1 MSALHF
7 ILTLLGGLGLFL
19 FGMRTMSDGIRRASG
34 TSMRTLLGR
43 LTRSTG
49 LGALTGT
56 LVTVILQSSSA
67 VTVTLVSL
75 VNAGMITVRESVGVL
90 LGANIGTTITAWLVV
105 LSVGGL
111 SFGDLAL
118 PLVGL
123 ALPFFLLE
131 GTKPRNI
138 SQIVI
143 GFALLFIGLGVLRSE
158 FQALDAASV
167 LGDWNLKTSGS
178 LGMNVFLLCLGA
190 AFTALIQSS
199 SAATALTL
207 AAVLSGVM
215 SLENGAAMILG
226 ENIGTTVTA
235 NLAAAVGNREARR
248 TARIHFLFNTI
259 GAMWV
264 IWFIPVIVE
273 GLTWAWSG
281 LVQSDNPDGLV
292 LASFHTLF
300 NVSNAL
306 LLSLFTEQLVKWSDA
321 LVRSGAAV
329 NPVQAE
335 LDADSVKQLPPEI
348 GIERVQQELLRSAR
362 LAGRMNALV
371 RKMLAP
377 IDDLERE
384 DLLSLILK
392 AEIRLDEG
400 EARIADS
407 LHHITQMEL
416 SADQSDRI
424 QSCMNANT
432 DIERIGDVYKSLA
445 RKLGQREVAFSYF
458 IPKQRERLN
467 KMFDLVEE
475 AHDWM
480 VKSLDSNQLV
490 HLDAVVEVE
499 GRINGY
505 RDVLREKHLQD
516 TDRGKYPQVS
526 GLLYHD
532 VVTSLE
538 EIGDRVAHV
547 SNQFAYED

>member
-19 FGMRTMSDGIRRASG
+19 FGMRTMSDGIRRGSG
-34 TSMRTLLGR
+34 ASMRSLLGR

-49 LGALTGT
+49 LGAATGT

-111 SFGDLAL
+111 SFGDLSL
-118 PLVGL
+118 PLIGL
-123 ALPFFLLE
+123 ALPFFLTE
-131 GTKPRNI
+131 GAKSRNI
-138 SQIVI
+138 GQIVI
-143 GFALLFIGLGVLRSE
+143 GFALLFIGLGVLRDE
-158 FQALDAASV
+158 FQALDAAHV
-167 LGDWNLKTSGS
+167 LGQWNTGS
-178 LGMNVFLLCLGA
+178 INTLALNLSLLAFGA
-190 AFTALIQSS
+190 VLTALIQSS

-235 NLAAAVGNREARR
+235 NLAAAVGNRNARR
-248 TARIHFLFNTI
+248 TARIHFLFNAI
-259 GAMWV
+259 GALWV
-264 IWFIPVIVE
+264 VWWLPVIVD
-273 GLTWAWSG
+273 GLAWVWRG
-281 LVQSDNPDGLV
+281 VAVTEEHDGLV

-300 NVSNAL
+300 NVTNAL
-306 LLSLFTEQLVKWSDA
+306 ILGMFAERLVKWSDL
-321 LVRSGAAV
+321 LVRGGG
-329 NPVQAE
+329 PVDPVHDD

-362 LAGRMNALV
+362 LAARMNGLV
-371 RKMLAP
+371 RKMLSP
-377 IDDLERE
+377 IDDLDRE
-384 DLLSLILK
+384 DQLSLILR
-392 AEIRLDEG
+392 AEIRLDEAEG
-400 EARIADS
+400 RIGDS
-407 LHHITQMEL
+407 LHHITQLEL
-416 SADQSDRI
+416 SSELSERI
-424 QSCMNANT
+424 QACMNANT

-445 RKLGQREVAFSYF
+445 RKLGQREMSYSYF

-467 KMFDLVEE
+467 RMFDLVEE
-475 AHDWM
+475 ANELM
-480 VKSLDSNQLV
+480 VKSLDSQQTVLS
-490 HLDAVVEVE
+490 DAVAEVE
-499 GRINGY
+499 SRINGY
-505 RDVLREKHLQD
+505 RDVLREKHLKD

-526 GLLYHD
+526 GLLYHE

-547 SNQFAYED
+547 SSQFAADN

>member
-19 FGMRTMSDGIRRASG
+19 FGMRTMSDGIRRGSG
-34 TSMRTLLGR
+34 TNMRTLLGR

-56 LVTVILQSSSA
+56 FVTVVLQSSSA

-123 ALPFFLLE
+123 ALPFFLME
-131 GTKPRNI
+131 GTKSRNVG
-138 SQIVI
+138 QIVI
-143 GFALLFIGLGVLRSE
+143 GFALLFIGLGVLRDE
-158 FQALDAASV
+158 FQALDAAQV
-167 LGDWNLKTSGS
+167 MGQWNFNFVGA
-178 LGMNVFLLCLGA
+178 LGMNVFLLFFGA
-190 AFTALIQSS
+190 LLTALIQSS

-235 NLAAAVGNREARR
+235 NLAAAVGNRDARR
-248 TARIHFLFNTI
+248 TARIHFLFNFI
-259 GAMWV
+259 GAFWV
-264 IWFIPVIVE
+264 VWWLPVIVD
-273 GLTWAWSG
+273 GLSWLWSG
-281 LVQSDNPDGLV
+281 VDESNHDGLV

-300 NVSNAL
+300 NVTNAL
-306 LLSLFTEQLVKWSDA
+306 LLSLITDRLVKWSDA
-321 LVRSGAAV
+321 LVRDGV
-329 NPVQAE
+329 RVDPVQAE
-335 LDADSVKQLPPEI
+335 LDAESVRQLPPEI
-348 GIERVQQELLRSAR
+348 AIERVQQELLRSAR
-362 LAGRMNALV
+362 LASRMNGLV

-377 IDDLERE
+377 IDELERE
-384 DLLSLILK
+384 DLLSLILRS
-392 AEIRLDEG
+392 EIRLDEG
-400 EARIADS
+400 EGRIGDS
-407 LHHITQMEL
+407 LHHITQLEL
-416 SADQSDRI
+416 SAELSERI

-467 KMFDLVEE
+467 RMFDLVEE
-475 AHDWM
+475 ANDLM
-480 VKSLDSNQLV
+480 VRSLDSSQDV
-490 HLDAVVEVE
+490 KSDAVAEVE
-499 GRINGY
+499 SRINGY
-505 RDVLREKHLQD
+505 RDVLREKHLKD
-516 TDRGKYPQVS
+516 TDRGRYPQVS
-526 GLLYHD
+526 GLLYHE

-547 SNQFAYED
+547 SSQFASED

>member
-19 FGMRTMSDGIRRASG
+19 FGMRTMSDGIRRGSG
-34 TSMRTLLGR
+34 ASMRSLLGR

-49 LGALTGT
+49 LGAATGT

-123 ALPFFLLE
+123 ALPFFLME
-131 GTKPRNI
+131 GAKSRNVG
-138 SQIVI
+138 QIVI
-143 GFALLFIGLGVLRSE
+143 GFALLFIGLGVLRAE
-158 FQALDAASV
+158 FQALDAAHV
-167 LGDWNLKTSGS
+167 LGQWNTGS
-178 LGMNVFLLCLGA
+178 IPALGLNLSLLLFGA
-190 AFTALIQSS
+190 VLTALIQSS

-235 NLAAAVGNREARR
+235 NLAAAVGNRNARR
-248 TARIHFLFNTI
+248 TARIHFLFNAI
-259 GAMWV
+259 GALWV
-264 IWFIPVIVE
+264 VWWLPVIID
-273 GLTWAWSG
+273 GLAWLWRG
-281 LVQSDNPDGLV
+281 VALMDEHDGLV

-300 NVSNAL
+300 NVTNAL
-306 LLSLFTEQLVKWSDA
+306 ILGMFTEQLVKWSDL
-321 LVRSGAAV
+321 LVRGEG
-329 NPVQAE
+329 PVDPVHAD
-335 LDADSVKQLPPEI
+335 LDAESVRQLPPEI

-362 LAGRMNALV
+362 LAARMNGLV

-377 IDDLERE
+377 IDDLDRE
-384 DLLSLILK
+384 DQLSLILR
-392 AEIRLDEG
+392 AEIRLDEAEG
-400 EARIADS
+400 RIGDS
-407 LHHITQMEL
+407 LHHITQLEL
-416 SADQSDRI
+416 SPELSDRI
-424 QSCMNANT
+424 QACMNANT

-445 RKLGQREVAFSYF
+445 RKLGQREMAFSYF

-467 KMFDLVEE
+467 RMFDLVEE
-475 AHDWM
+475 ANELM
-480 VKSLDSNQLV
+480 VKSLDSNQSVLS
-490 HLDAVVEVE
+490 DAVAEVE
-499 GRINGY
+499 SRINGY
-505 RDVLREKHLQD
+505 RDVLREKHLKD

-526 GLLYHD
+526 GLLYHE

-547 SNQFAYED
+547 SSQFAADN

>member
-19 FGMRTMSDGIRRASG
+19 FGMRTMSDGIRRGSG
-34 TSMRTLLGR
+34 TNMRTLLGR

-56 LVTVILQSSSA
+56 FVTVVLQSSSA

-123 ALPFFLLE
+123 ALPFFLME
-131 GTKPRNI
+131 GTKSRNVG
-138 SQIVI
+138 QIVI
-143 GFALLFIGLGVLRSE
+143 GFALLFIGLGVLRDE
-158 FQALDAASV
+158 FQALDAAQVMGQWNFNSV
-167 LGDWNLKTSGS
+167 GS
-178 LGMNVFLLCLGA
+178 LGMNVFLLFFGA
-190 AFTALIQSS
+190 LLTALIQSS

-235 NLAAAVGNREARR
+235 TLAAAVGHRDARR
-248 TARIHFLFNTI
+248 TARIHFLFNFI
-259 GAMWV
+259 GAFWV
-264 IWFIPVIVE
+264 VWWLPVIVD
-273 GLTWAWSG
+273 GLSWLWSG
-281 LVQSDNPDGLV
+281 VDESNHDGLV

-300 NVSNAL
+300 NVTNAL
-306 LLSLFTEQLVKWSDA
+306 LLSLITDRLVKWSDA
-321 LVRSGAAV
+321 LVRDGV
-329 NPVQAE
+329 RVDPVQAE
-335 LDADSVKQLPPEI
+335 LDAESVRQLPPEI
-348 GIERVQQELLRSAR
+348 AIERVQQELLRSAR
-362 LAGRMNALV
+362 LASRMNGLV

-377 IDDLERE
+377 IDELERE
-384 DLLSLILK
+384 DLLSLILRS
-392 AEIRLDEG
+392 EIRLDEG
-400 EARIADS
+400 EGRIGDS
-407 LHHITQMEL
+407 LHHITQLEL
-416 SADQSDRI
+416 SAELSERI

-467 KMFDLVEE
+467 RMFDLVEE
-475 AHDWM
+475 ANDLM
-480 VKSLDSNQLV
+480 VRSLDSSQDV
-490 HLDAVVEVE
+490 KSDAVAEVE
-499 GRINGY
+499 SRINGY
-505 RDVLREKHLQD
+505 RDVLREKHLKD
-516 TDRGKYPQVS
+516 TDRGRYPQVS
-526 GLLYHD
+526 GLLYHE

-547 SNQFAYED
+547 SSQFASED

>member
-19 FGMRTMSDGIRRASG
+19 FGMRTMSDGIRRGSG
-34 TSMRTLLGR
+34 ASMRSLLGR

-49 LGALTGT
+49 LGAMTGT
-56 LVTVILQSSSA
+56 LVTVVLQSSSA

-90 LGANIGTTITAWLVV
+90 FGANIGTTITAWLVV

-111 SFGDLAL
+111 SFGSLAL

-123 ALPFFLLE
+123 ALPFFLME
-131 GTKPRNI
+131 GTKSRNI
-138 SQIVI
+138 GQIVI
-143 GFALLFIGLGVLRSE
+143 GFALLFIGLGVLRDE
-158 FQALDAASV
+158 FQTLDAAQVMGNWNFSSV
-167 LGDWNLKTSGS
+167 GTLSMNL
-178 LGMNVFLLCLGA
+178 FLLVVGA
-190 AFTALIQSS
+190 LLTALIQSS

-248 TARIHFLFNTI
+248 TARIHFLFNFI

-264 IWFIPVIVE
+264 VWWLPVIVD
-273 GLTWAWSG
+273 GLTWIWSG
-281 LVQSDNPDGLV
+281 VAGESSKDGLV

-300 NVSNAL
+300 NVTNAL
-306 LLSLFTEQLVKWSDA
+306 LLSMFTDQLVRWSDA
-321 LVRSGAAV
+321 LVRGGGV
-329 NPVQAE
+329 VDPVQAD
-335 LDADSVKQLPPEI
+335 LNADSVRQLPPEI

-362 LAGRMNALV
+362 LASRMNGLV

-384 DLLSLILK
+384 DLLSLILRS
-392 AEIRLDEG
+392 EIRLDEAEG
-400 EARIADS
+400 RISDS
-407 LHHITQMEL
+407 LHHITQLEL
-416 SADQSDRI
+416 TSELSDRI

-467 KMFDLVEE
+467 RMFDLVEE
-475 AHDWM
+475 ANELM
-480 VKSLDSNQLV
+480 VKSLDSGELV
-490 HLDAVVEVE
+490 SSDAVAEVE
-499 GRINGY
+499 SRINGY
-505 RDVLREKHLQD
+505 RDVLREKHLKD

-547 SNQFAYED
+547 SSQFAAED

>member
-19 FGMRTMSDGIRRASG
+19 FGMRTMSDGIRRGSG
-34 TSMRTLLGR
+34 TNMRTLLGR

-56 LVTVILQSSSA
+56 FVTVVLQSSSA

-105 LSVGGL
+105 LSLGGL
-111 SFGDLAL
+111 SFGELAL

-123 ALPFFLLE
+123 ALPFFLME
-131 GTKPRNI
+131 GTKSRNI
-138 SQIVI
+138 GQIVI
-143 GFALLFIGLGVLRSE
+143 GFALLFIGLGVLREE
-158 FQALDAASV
+158 FQALDAAQVMGQWNFNSV
-167 LGDWNLKTSGS
+167 GT
-178 LGMNVFLLCLGA
+178 LGMNVFLLFFGA
-190 AFTALIQSS
+190 VLTALIQSS

-235 NLAAAVGNREARR
+235 NLAAAVGNRDARR
-248 TARIHFLFNTI
+248 TARIHFMFNFI
-259 GAMWV
+259 GAFWV
-264 IWFIPVIVE
+264 VWWLPVIVE
-273 GLTWAWSG
+273 GLSWMWSG
-281 LVQSDNPDGLV
+281 VADDSNHDGLV

-300 NVSNAL
+300 NVTNAL
-306 LLSLFTEQLVKWSDA
+306 LLSLITDQLVKWSDA
-321 LVRSGAAV
+321 LVRHGV
-329 NPVQAE
+329 QVDPVQAE
-335 LDADSVKQLPPEI
+335 LDADSVRQLPPEI
-348 GIERVQQELLRSAR
+348 AIERVQQELLRSAR
-362 LAGRMNALV
+362 LAARMNGLV

-377 IDDLERE
+377 IDELERD
-384 DLLSLILK
+384 DLLSLILRS
-392 AEIRLDEG
+392 EIRLDEG
-400 EARIADS
+400 EGRIGDS
-407 LHHITQMEL
+407 LHHITQLEL
-416 SADQSDRI
+416 SAELSERI

-467 KMFDLVEE
+467 RMFDLVEE
-475 AHDWM
+475 ANDLM
-480 VKSLDSNQLV
+480 VRSLDSQQEV
-490 HLDAVVEVE
+490 KSDAVAEVE

-505 RDVLREKHLQD
+505 RDMLREKHLKD
-516 TDRGKYPQVS
+516 TDRGRYPQAS

-547 SNQFAYED
+547 SSQFASED

>member
-19 FGMRTMSDGIRRASG
+19 FGMRTMSDGIRRGSG
-34 TSMRTLLGR
+34 TNMRTLLGR

-56 LVTVILQSSSA
+56 FVTVVLQSSSA

-105 LSVGGL
+105 LSLGGL
-111 SFGDLAL
+111 SFGELAL

-123 ALPFFLLE
+123 ALPFFLME
-131 GTKPRNI
+131 GTKSRNI
-138 SQIVI
+138 GQIVI
-143 GFALLFIGLGVLRSE
+143 GFALLFIGLGVLREE
-158 FQALDAASV
+158 FQALDAAQVMGQWNFNSV
-167 LGDWNLKTSGS
+167 GT
-178 LGMNVFLLCLGA
+178 LGMNVFLLFFGA
-190 AFTALIQSS
+190 VLTALIQSS

-235 NLAAAVGNREARR
+235 NLAAAVGNRDARR
-248 TARIHFLFNTI
+248 TARIHFMFNFI
-259 GAMWV
+259 GAFWV
-264 IWFIPVIVE
+264 VWWLPVIVE
-273 GLTWAWSG
+273 GLSWMWSG
-281 LVQSDNPDGLV
+281 VADDSNHDGLV

-300 NVSNAL
+300 NVTNAL
-306 LLSLFTEQLVKWSDA
+306 LLSLITDQLVKWSDA
-321 LVRSGAAV
+321 LVRNGV
-329 NPVQAE
+329 QVDPVQAE
-335 LDADSVKQLPPEI
+335 LDAESVRQLPPEI
-348 GIERVQQELLRSAR
+348 AIERVQQELLRSAR
-362 LAGRMNALV
+362 LAARMNGLV

-377 IDDLERE
+377 IDDLERD
-384 DLLSLILK
+384 DLLSLILRS
-392 AEIRLDEG
+392 EIRLDEG
-400 EARIADS
+400 EGRIGDS
-407 LHHITQMEL
+407 LHHITQLEL
-416 SADQSDRI
+416 SAELSERI

-467 KMFDLVEE
+467 RMFDLVEE
-475 AHDWM
+475 ANDLM
-480 VKSLDSNQLV
+480 VRSLDSQQEV
-490 HLDAVVEVE
+490 KSDAVAEVE

-505 RDVLREKHLQD
+505 RDVLREKHLKD
-516 TDRGKYPQVS
+516 TDRGRYPQAS

-547 SNQFAYED
+547 SSQFASED

>member
-1 MSALHF
+1 MSALYF
-7 ILTLLGGLGLFL
+7 ILTLFGGLGLFL
-19 FGMRTMSDGIRRASG
+19 FGMRTMSDGIRRGSG
-34 TSMRTLLGR
+34 TNMRTLLGR

-49 LGALTGT
+49 LGALTGAF
-56 LVTVILQSSSA
+56 VTVVLQSSSA

-123 ALPFFLLE
+123 ALPFFLME
-131 GTKPRNI
+131 GTKSRNVG
-138 SQIVI
+138 QIVI
-143 GFALLFIGLGVLRSE
+143 GFALLFIGLGVLREE
-158 FQALDAASV
+158 FQALDAAQVMGQWNFNSV
-167 LGDWNLKTSGS
+167 GN
-178 LGMNVFLLCLGA
+178 LGMNVFLLCFGA
-190 AFTALIQSS
+190 VLTALIQSS

-235 NLAAAVGNREARR
+235 NLAAAVGNRDARR
-248 TARIHFLFNTI
+248 AARIHFMFNFI
-259 GAMWV
+259 GALWV
-264 IWFIPVIVE
+264 VWWLPVIVD
-273 GLTWAWSG
+273 GLAWLWSG
-281 LVQSDNPDGLV
+281 VADDSNHDGLV

-300 NVSNAL
+300 NVTNAL
-306 LLSLFTEQLVKWSDA
+306 LLSLFTDQLVKWSDA
-321 LVRSGAAV
+321 LVRDGV
-329 NPVQAE
+329 PVDPVQAE
-335 LDADSVKQLPPEI
+335 LDAESVRQLPPEI
-348 GIERVQQELLRSAR
+348 AIERVQQELLRSAR
-362 LAGRMNALV
+362 LAARMNGLV

-377 IDDLERE
+377 IDELERE
-384 DLLSLILK
+384 DLLNLILRS
-392 AEIRLDEG
+392 EIRLDEG
-400 EARIADS
+400 EGRIGDS
-407 LHHITQMEL
+407 LHHITQLEL
-416 SADQSDRI
+416 SAELSERI

-467 KMFDLVEE
+467 RMFDLVEE
-475 AHDWM
+475 ANDLM
-480 VKSLDSNQLV
+480 VRSLDSQQEV
-490 HLDAVVEVE
+490 KSDAVAEVE

-505 RDVLREKHLQD
+505 RDILREKHLKD
-516 TDRGKYPQVS
+516 ADRGRYPQAS
-526 GLLYHD
+526 GLLYHE

-547 SNQFAYED
+547 SSQFASED

>member
-19 FGMRTMSDGIRRASG
+19 FGMRTMSDGIRRGSG
-34 TSMRTLLGR
+34 ASMRSLLGR

-56 LVTVILQSSSA
+56 FVTVVLQSSSA

-75 VNAGMITVRESVGVL
+75 VNAGMLTVRESVGVL
-90 LGANIGTTITAWLVV
+90 FGANVGTTITAWLVV
-105 LSVGGL
+105 LSIGGL

-118 PLVGL
+118 PIIGL
-123 ALPFFLLE
+123 ALPLFLME
-131 GTKPRNI
+131 GTKSRNAG
-138 SQIVI
+138 QIII
-143 GFALLFIGLGVLRSE
+143 GFALLFIGLGVLREE
-158 FQALDAASV
+158 FQTLDAARVMGQWNFNSV
-167 LGDWNLKTSGS
+167 GTLW
-178 LGMNVFLLCLGA
+178 MNVFLLFFGA
-190 AFTALIQSS
+190 VLTALIQSS

-235 NLAAAVGNREARR
+235 NLAAAVGNRDARR
-248 TARIHFLFNTI
+248 TARIHFLFNLI
-259 GAMWV
+259 GAVWV
-264 IWFIPVIVE
+264 VGLLPIIVN
-273 GLTWAWSG
+273 GLTWLWSG
-281 LVQSDNPDGLV
+281 MADLENQKGLV

-300 NVSNAL
+300 NVTNAL
-306 LLSLFTEQLVKWSDA
+306 LLSLFTDRLVKLSDT
-321 LVRSGAAV
+321 LVRGGAV
-329 NPVQAE
+329 VDPVQAD
-335 LDADSVKQLPPEI
+335 LDAESVRQLPPEI
-348 GIERVQQELLRSAR
+348 AIERVQQELLRSAR
-362 LAGRMNALV
+362 LTSRMNVRV

-384 DLLSLILK
+384 DLLSLILRS
-392 AEIRLDEG
+392 EIRLDEG
-400 EARIADS
+400 EGRIGDS
-407 LHHITQMEL
+407 LHHITQLEL
-416 SADQSDRI
+416 SAELSERI
-424 QSCMNANT
+424 QACMNANT

-467 KMFDLVEE
+467 RMFDLVEE
-475 AHDWM
+475 ANELM
-480 VKSLDSNQLV
+480 VTSLDSQQRVLSDTV
-490 HLDAVVEVE
+490 AEVE
-499 GRINGY
+499 SRINGY
-505 RDVLREKHLQD
+505 RDVLREKHLKD

-526 GLLYHD
+526 GLLYHE

-547 SNQFAYED
+547 SSQFAVDQ

>member
-7 ILTLLGGLGLFL
+7 ILTILGGLGLFL
-19 FGMRTMSDGIRRASG
+19 FGMRTMSDGIRRGSG
-34 TSMRTLLGR
+34 ASMRTLLGR

-56 LVTVILQSSSA
+56 FVTVVLQSSSA

-90 LGANIGTTITAWLVV
+90 FGANIGTTITAWLVV
-105 LSVGGL
+105 LSLGGL

-118 PLVGL
+118 PIIGL
-123 ALPFFLLE
+123 ALPFFLME
-131 GTKPRNI
+131 GTKSRTAG
-138 SQIVI
+138 QIVI
-143 GFALLFIGLGVLRSE
+143 GFALLFIGLGVLRDE
-158 FQALDAASV
+158 FQALDAAQAMGQWNFNSV
-167 LGDWNLKTSGS
+167 GV
-178 LGMNVFLLCLGA
+178 LGMNLFLLVFGA
-190 AFTALIQSS
+190 ALTALIQSS

-248 TARIHFLFNTI
+248 TARIHFLFNAI
-259 GAMWV
+259 GAFWV
-264 IWFIPVIVE
+264 VWWLPVIVE
-273 GLTWAWSG
+273 GLNWLWSG
-281 LVQSDNPDGLV
+281 MEDASNQDGLV
-292 LASFHTLF
+292 LATFHTLF
-300 NVSNAL
+300 NVTNAL
-306 LLSLFTEQLVKWSDA
+306 LLSMFTDRLVQWSDL
-321 LVRSGAAV
+321 LVRRGAQV
-329 NPVQAE
+329 DPVQAE
-335 LDADSVKQLPPEI
+335 MDAETIRQLPPEI
-348 GIERVQQELLRSAR
+348 AIERVQQELLRSAR
-362 LAGRMNALV
+362 LAARMNGLV

-384 DLLSLILK
+384 DLLSLILRS
-392 AEIRLDEG
+392 EIRLDEG
-400 EARIADS
+400 EGRIGDA
-407 LHHITQMEL
+407 LHHITQLEL
-416 SADQSDRI
+416 SAELSERI

-467 KMFDLVEE
+467 RMFDLVEE
-475 AHDWM
+475 ANDLM
-480 VKSLDSNQLV
+480 VRSLDSQQV
-490 HLDAVVEVE
+490 VPSDAVAEVE
-499 GRINGY
+499 SRINGY
-505 RDVLREKHLQD
+505 RDILREKHLKD

-526 GLLYHD
+526 GLLYHE

-547 SNQFAYED
+547 SSQFASDD

>member
-19 FGMRTMSDGIRRASG
+19 FGMRTMSDGIRRGSG
-34 TSMRTLLGR
+34 TNMRTLLGR

-56 LVTVILQSSSA
+56 FVTVVLQSSSA

-105 LSVGGL
+105 LSLGGL
-111 SFGDLAL
+111 SFGELAL

-123 ALPFFLLE
+123 ALPFFLME
-131 GTKPRNI
+131 GTKSRNI
-138 SQIVI
+138 GQIVI
-143 GFALLFIGLGVLRSE
+143 GFALLFIGLGVLREE
-158 FQALDAASV
+158 FQALDAAQVMGQWNFNSV
-167 LGDWNLKTSGS
+167 GT
-178 LGMNVFLLCLGA
+178 LGMNVFLLFFGA
-190 AFTALIQSS
+190 VLTALIQSS

-235 NLAAAVGNREARR
+235 NLAAAVGNRDARR
-248 TARIHFLFNTI
+248 TARIHFMFNFI
-259 GAMWV
+259 GAFWV
-264 IWFIPVIVE
+264 VWWLPVIVE
-273 GLTWAWSG
+273 GLSWMWSG
-281 LVQSDNPDGLV
+281 VADDSNHDGLV

-300 NVSNAL
+300 NVTNAL
-306 LLSLFTEQLVKWSDA
+306 LLSLITDRLVKWSDA
-321 LVRSGAAV
+321 LVRHGV
-329 NPVQAE
+329 QVDPVQAE
-335 LDADSVKQLPPEI
+335 LDADSVRQLPPEI
-348 GIERVQQELLRSAR
+348 AIERVQQELLRSAR
-362 LAGRMNALV
+362 LAARMNGLV

-377 IDDLERE
+377 IDELERD
-384 DLLSLILK
+384 DLLSLILRS
-392 AEIRLDEG
+392 EIRLDEG
-400 EARIADS
+400 EGRIGDS
-407 LHHITQMEL
+407 LHHITQLEL
-416 SADQSDRI
+416 SAELSERI

-467 KMFDLVEE
+467 RMFDLVEE
-475 AHDWM
+475 ANDLM
-480 VKSLDSNQLV
+480 VRSLDSQQEV
-490 HLDAVVEVE
+490 KSDAVAEVE

-505 RDVLREKHLQD
+505 RDVLREKHLKD
-516 TDRGKYPQVS
+516 TDRGRYPQAS

-547 SNQFAYED
+547 SSQFASED

>member
-19 FGMRTMSDGIRRASG
+19 FGMRTMSDGIRRGSG
-34 TSMRTLLGR
+34 TNMRTLLGR

-56 LVTVILQSSSA
+56 FVTVVLQSSSA

-105 LSVGGL
+105 LSLGGL
-111 SFGDLAL
+111 SFGELAL

-123 ALPFFLLE
+123 ALPFFLME
-131 GTKPRNI
+131 GTKSRNI
-138 SQIVI
+138 GQIVI
-143 GFALLFIGLGVLRSE
+143 GFALLFIGLGVLREE
-158 FQALDAASV
+158 FQALDAAQVMGQWNFNSV
-167 LGDWNLKTSGS
+167 GT
-178 LGMNVFLLCLGA
+178 LGMNVFLLFFGA
-190 AFTALIQSS
+190 VLTALIQSS

-235 NLAAAVGNREARR
+235 NLAAAVGNRDARR
-248 TARIHFLFNTI
+248 TARIHFMFNFI
-259 GAMWV
+259 GAFWV
-264 IWFIPVIVE
+264 VWWLPVIVE
-273 GLTWAWSG
+273 GLSWMWSG
-281 LVQSDNPDGLV
+281 VADDSNHDGLV

-300 NVSNAL
+300 NVTNAL
-306 LLSLFTEQLVKWSDA
+306 LLSLITDRLVKWSDA
-321 LVRSGAAV
+321 LVRHGV
-329 NPVQAE
+329 QVDPVQAE
-335 LDADSVKQLPPEI
+335 LDADSVRQLPPEI
-348 GIERVQQELLRSAR
+348 AIERVQQELLRSAR
-362 LAGRMNALV
+362 LAARMNGLV

-377 IDDLERE
+377 IDELERD
-384 DLLSLILK
+384 DLLSLILRS
-392 AEIRLDEG
+392 EIRLDEG
-400 EARIADS
+400 EGRIGDS
-407 LHHITQMEL
+407 LHHITQLEL
-416 SADQSDRI
+416 SAELSERI

-467 KMFDLVEE
+467 RMFDLVEE
-475 AHDWM
+475 ANDLM
-480 VKSLDSNQLV
+480 VRSLDSQQEV
-490 HLDAVVEVE
+490 KSDAVAEVE

-505 RDVLREKHLQD
+505 REVLREKHLKD
-516 TDRGKYPQVS
+516 TDRGRYPQAS

-547 SNQFAYED
+547 SSQFASED

>member
-19 FGMRTMSDGIRRASG
+19 FGMRTMSDGIRRGSG
-34 TSMRTLLGR
+34 TNMRTLLGR

-56 LVTVILQSSSA
+56 FVTVVLQSSSA

-105 LSVGGL
+105 LSLGGL
-111 SFGDLAL
+111 SFGELAL

-123 ALPFFLLE
+123 ALPFFLME
-131 GTKPRNI
+131 GTKSRNI
-138 SQIVI
+138 GQIVI
-143 GFALLFIGLGVLRSE
+143 GFALLFIGLGVLREE
-158 FQALDAASV
+158 FQALDAAQVMGRWNFNSV
-167 LGDWNLKTSGS
+167 GT
-178 LGMNVFLLCLGA
+178 LGMNVFLLFFGA
-190 AFTALIQSS
+190 VLTALIQSS

-235 NLAAAVGNREARR
+235 NLAAAVGNRDARR
-248 TARIHFLFNTI
+248 TARIHFMFNFI
-259 GAMWV
+259 GAFWV
-264 IWFIPVIVE
+264 VWWLPVIVE
-273 GLTWAWSG
+273 GLSWMWSG
-281 LVQSDNPDGLV
+281 VADDSNHDGLV

-300 NVSNAL
+300 NVTNAL
-306 LLSLFTEQLVKWSDA
+306 LLSLITDRLVKWSDA
-321 LVRSGAAV
+321 LVRHGV
-329 NPVQAE
+329 QVDPVQAE
-335 LDADSVKQLPPEI
+335 LDADSVRQLPPEI
-348 GIERVQQELLRSAR
+348 AIERVQQELLRSAR
-362 LAGRMNALV
+362 LAARMNGLV

-377 IDDLERE
+377 IDELERD
-384 DLLSLILK
+384 DLLSLILRS
-392 AEIRLDEG
+392 EIRLDEG
-400 EARIADS
+400 EGRIGDS
-407 LHHITQMEL
+407 LHHITQLEL
-416 SADQSDRI
+416 SAELSERI

-467 KMFDLVEE
+467 RMFDLVEE
-475 AHDWM
+475 ANDLM
-480 VKSLDSNQLV
+480 VRSLDSQQEV
-490 HLDAVVEVE
+490 KSDAVAEVE

-505 RDVLREKHLQD
+505 RDVLREKHLKD
-516 TDRGKYPQVS
+516 TDRGRYPQAS

-547 SNQFAYED
+547 SSQFASED

>member
-19 FGMRTMSDGIRRASG
+19 FGMRTMSDGIRRGSG
-34 TSMRTLLGR
+34 TNMRTLLGR

-56 LVTVILQSSSA
+56 FVTVVLQSSSA

-105 LSVGGL
+105 LSLGGL
-111 SFGDLAL
+111 SFGELAL

-123 ALPFFLLE
+123 ALPFFLME
-131 GTKPRNI
+131 GTKSRNI
-138 SQIVI
+138 GQIVI
-143 GFALLFIGLGVLRSE
+143 GFALLFIGLGVLREE
-158 FQALDAASV
+158 FQALDAAEVMGQWNFNSV
-167 LGDWNLKTSGS
+167 GT
-178 LGMNVFLLCLGA
+178 LGMNVFLLFFGA
-190 AFTALIQSS
+190 VLTALIQSS

-235 NLAAAVGNREARR
+235 NLAAAVGNRDARR
-248 TARIHFLFNTI
+248 TARIHFMFNFI
-259 GAMWV
+259 GAFWV
-264 IWFIPVIVE
+264 VWWLPVIVE
-273 GLTWAWSG
+273 GLSWMWSG
-281 LVQSDNPDGLV
+281 VADDSNHDGLV

-300 NVSNAL
+300 NVTNAL
-306 LLSLFTEQLVKWSDA
+306 LLSLITDRLVKWSDA
-321 LVRSGAAV
+321 LVRHGV
-329 NPVQAE
+329 QVDPVQAE
-335 LDADSVKQLPPEI
+335 LDADSVRQLPPEI
-348 GIERVQQELLRSAR
+348 AIERVQQELLRSAR
-362 LAGRMNALV
+362 LAARMNGLV

-377 IDDLERE
+377 IDELERD
-384 DLLSLILK
+384 DLLSLILRS
-392 AEIRLDEG
+392 EIRLDEG
-400 EARIADS
+400 EGRIGDS
-407 LHHITQMEL
+407 LHHITQLEL
-416 SADQSDRI
+416 SAELSERI

-467 KMFDLVEE
+467 RMFDLVEE
-475 AHDWM
+475 ANDLM
-480 VKSLDSNQLV
+480 VRSLDSQQEV
-490 HLDAVVEVE
+490 KSDAVAEVE

-505 RDVLREKHLQD
+505 RDVLREKHLKD
-516 TDRGKYPQVS
+516 TDRGRYPQAS

-547 SNQFAYED
+547 SSQFASED